1 MHACVGAQSLYIKN
15 YAAFRPPLCQ
25 SSHCSHTFHLPSD
38 TTHGY
43 PDMSHSQWLNS
54 VNPERPSLS
63 SGNPLWRGIAPNYM
77 ELYMGKILYQ
87 HAAFLNGQLWLL
99 DGTPFCHLFGGV
111 YTKLVY
117 HPFRCRSPGMGST
130 WMAPYF
136 SWICLRPPKYSTN
149 PWILNVPLWRHM
161 VPKPEQIQNCY
172 IMLLDQGSW

>member
-1 MHACVGAQSLYIKN
+1 MCMLVWVHNLCTLKTTLPFV
-15 YAAFRPPLCQ
+15 RPFVNQVIALT
-25 SSHCSHTFHLPSD
+25 TFHLPSD

-54 VNPERPSLS
+54 GNPERPSLA

-87 HAAFLNGQLWLL
+87 HAGFFNGQLWLP

-111 YTKLVY
+111 YTNLVY

-136 SWICLRPPKYSTN
+136 SWICSRPPRY
-149 PWILNVPLWRHM
+149 
-161 VPKPEQIQNCY
+161 
-172 IMLLDQGSW
+172 